1 MDRMVQDF
9 EEIRAALGIRKWVTL
24 GHSFGGILQVGYAER
39 HPQAIKGMIMLNCSL
54 S

>member
-24 GHSFGGILQVGYAER
+24 GTLSEESFRRVMPSGTR
-39 HPQAIKGMIMLNCSL
+39 K
-54 S
+54 